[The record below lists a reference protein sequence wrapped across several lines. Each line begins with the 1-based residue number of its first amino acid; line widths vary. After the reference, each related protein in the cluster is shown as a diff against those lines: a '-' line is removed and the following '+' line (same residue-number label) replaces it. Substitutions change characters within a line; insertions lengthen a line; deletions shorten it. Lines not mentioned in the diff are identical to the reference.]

1 MISLGDLHK
10 SANYCHQTLKRQIDY
25 NDYEPIDWALNAATL
40 SQYFFTKNALKQ
52 SRHLLAAASY
62 MLDKYEQDVCAMDLT
77 EDQRKA
83 KMDILNHRSAD
94 VARCWAKYG
103 LHILSTSKDRLMQ
116 DNEEEQAA
124 AEEAGISR
132 EMENLTI
139 NNEFDE
145 FQTLSLSLYENQVG
159 AEFVLTY
166 DDAKMVFVNAQAWL
180 NKAKEY
186 YTAESEATEYA
197 RIVQDHASLY
207 KYLAFFDEDD
217 ANRCKFHRRRA
228 DMLEELVTLLNPTY
242 YLVIC
247 REIWYELGL
256 TYSTMLDIKLTALE
270 NIPSD
275 QRPTPHQ
282 LNKINKLCDSS
293 IKSFQKYL
301 DSYNKATETIPKDL
315 SVDEMHPI
323 LFAYF
328 HIGRLFY
335 KIITPDKKMQLWNT
349 KNSLKFYE
357 MLVKG
362 CQENSEAGEML
373 KAEMGVC
380 KQMISLLPLKME
392 KLFNEIQNEGA

>member
-124 AEEAGISR
+124 VAEAGISR